1 MHQKILA
8 LERTKTWSLVDLPP
22 NKSTVDCKW
31 IYKIKLRSDGTVERY
46 KARLVAKGFTQVEGL
61 DYHETFAPV
70 VKMTTVRSLL
80 ALASTRGWPL
90 FQLDVDNAF
99 LHETLD
105 EEVYMKLSP
114 GFYMKERH
122 LGKVCRLHK
131 SIYGLKQASRQWFS
145 CFTDA
150 LTEYGFKQSDS
161 NPSLFT
167 LKKDGTFTI
176 LLMYVDDVV
185 LTGTSSNII
194 RQVKDFI
201 HKEFQ
206 IKDLGHLKFFLGL
219 EVARSASEI
228 HLNQRKYALDLLKEN
243 NLLDCKP
250 SRTPMDIKH
259 RLGLSKATLLSD
271 PLPYR
276 QLTGKLIY
284 LTITRPDLAYPV
296 HILS

>member
-1 MHQKILA
+1 
-8 LERTKTWSLVDLPP
+8 
-22 NKSTVDCKW
+22 
-31 IYKIKLRSDGTVERY
+31 
-46 KARLVAKGFTQVEGL
+46 
-61 DYHETFAPV
+61 
-70 VKMTTVRSLL
+70 MTTVRSLL

-194 RQVKDFI
+194 
-201 HKEFQ
+201 
-206 IKDLGHLKFFLGL
+206 
-219 EVARSASEI
+219 
-228 HLNQRKYALDLLKEN
+228 
-243 NLLDCKP
+243 
-250 SRTPMDIKH
+250 
-259 RLGLSKATLLSD
+259 
-271 PLPYR
+271 
-276 QLTGKLIY
+276 GK
-284 LTITRPDLAYPV
+284 
-296 HILS
+296 